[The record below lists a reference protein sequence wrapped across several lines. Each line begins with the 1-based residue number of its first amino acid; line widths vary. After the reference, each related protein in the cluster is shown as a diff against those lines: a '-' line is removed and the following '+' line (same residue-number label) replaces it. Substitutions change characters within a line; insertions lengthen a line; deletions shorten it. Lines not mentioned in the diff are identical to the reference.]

1 MLKNTNMLKININ
14 HFEGILIANKDKLD
28 FNKTKS
34 AIFSEQEIG
43 IENNQNIRKPTKTM
57 VGFLFVF
64 FCVYDNIL
72 V

>member
-43 IENNQNIRKPTKTM
+43 IENN
-57 VGFLFVF
+57 
-64 FCVYDNIL
+64 
-72 V
+72 